1 MIWIDIVCLVC
12 VIIFTLIGIWRGIL
26 RSIFKV
32 LAWAGALAGAYLAQ
46 SFLAETIA
54 TNLELSGF
62 TVKLI
67 CICIGFLIPFLAFS
81 FAGHVVHKAISDTAV
96 SGVNRAFGALLG
108 LLKAVIICFV
118 FLSILHI
125 LPVTGSLKDARN
137 DSTSYA
143 IYKGSLEMMGFS
155 SEEIDLVG
163 VAEKKAE
170 ELSKEITDK
179 AVEKAKDAAAQAAE
193 EAKEKAAE
201 SAKQAIDG
209 AKGAAKNAVDGAKD
223 KAKDAAAGAKNVAKD
238 KADDVK
244 DAAISSQQH

>member
-12 VIIFTLIGIWRGIL
+12 VAIFTLIGIWRGIL
-26 RSIFKV
+26 RSIFKF
-32 LAWAGALAGAYLAQ
+32 LAWAGALVGAYLAQ
-46 SFLAETIA
+46 SLLAETIA

-62 TVKLI
+62 TVKLV

-81 FAGHVVHKAISDTAV
+81 FVGHVVHKAISDTAV
-96 SGVNRAFGALLG
+96 NGVNRAFGALLG
-108 LLKAVIICFV
+108 LLKAVLICFV

-125 LPVTGSLKDARN
+125 LPVSGGLKDARN
-137 DSTSYA
+137 ESVSYA
-143 IYKGSLEMMGFS
+143 LYKGSLEMMGFS

-201 SAKQAIDG
+201 SAKQAIEG
-209 AKGAAKNAVDGAKD
+209 AKEKALNAVDGAKD
-223 KAKDAAAGAKNVAKD
+223 KANAVVDSAKQVPATIK
-238 KADDVK
+238 K
-244 DAAISSQQH
+244 